1 MDAERIDRWC
11 ERGIFGLVLFILVF
25 SPLAFGA
32 VRTFEFVYV
41 QVAAIGIALL
51 WLVRCWVKH
60 VFEVFWP
67 PICWPVLLFV
77 IYAVTCYFMADL
89 EYLARGELMKVL
101 VYAVVFLAVVNNL
114 QRQEYLQII
123 WWTLIGLATLIAL
136 YGLFQFATNATKV
149 WHFKKPPSY
158 IHRGSG
164 TFINPNHLAG
174 YLEMI
179 LPLGLAM
186 IWLGRISHVSK
197 IILGYACALIVVGI
211 GISLS
216 RGGWISTSLM
226 LFCFFVLAVFHT
238 RNRWIVISA
247 VVVLFVGAAFYMGS
261 SLQFQNRFR
270 KTFAG
275 GKVEDSRFDYWKP
288 AIQMWKENPY
298 IGVGP
303 GHFDER
309 FAKYRPIPAQ
319 SRPQY
324 AHNDYLNTLAEWGAI
339 GLAIILG
346 FLVCF
351 YLGLLQ
357 AAKNL
362 RRKVETGE
370 GKSNR
375 AAFVFGSGFSILG
388 LLFHSV
394 TDFNMQIPSHA
405 LSLVAICALAMTQ
418 LRYSEKFWMGNKV
431 LVKLLPTI
439 VLVGVIGFAGFYTV
453 RQIRE
458 NSCLYRAQTSTFD
471 RKVAALKAAF
481 AIEPNNYSTA
491 YTLGQVFREASF
503 RGETG
508 YEKYAEEAII
518 WFERAAK
525 LNPFSPYNYLGWGM
539 CLDWLGRKQEAERC
553 FDKALELDPNSHYTV
568 AYQGWHRVQLEDYAG
583 AQKWFEKSLG
593 LSYNHFADSYL
604 GIVRQKMAE
613 AAAEKR

>member
-11 ERGIFGLVLFILVF
+11 ERGIFGLILFILVF

-32 VRTFEFVYV
+32 VRPFEFVYV
-41 QVAAIGIALL
+41 EGAAIAVALL
-51 WLVRCWVKH
+51 WLIRCWVKP

-67 PICWPVLLFV
+67 PICWPVLAFLL
-77 IYAVTCYFMADL
+77 YALARYWTADL
-89 EYLARGELMKVL
+89 EYVARVEFMNVL
-101 VYAVVFLAVVNNL
+101 VYAIVFLAAVNNL
-114 QRQEYLQII
+114 HRQEYLQII
-123 WWTLIGLATLIAL
+123 WWTIIGLAAAIAL
-136 YGLFQFATNATKV
+136 YGLFQFATNSTKV
-149 WHFKKPPSY
+149 WHFKKPPGY

-164 TFINPNHLAG
+164 TFINPNHFAG

-186 IWLGRISHVSK
+186 IWLGRVSHVAK

-216 RGGWISTSLM
+216 RGGWIATSLM
-226 LFCFFVLAVFHT
+226 LICFFAAAIIHT
-238 RNRWIVISA
+238 KNRWIIISA
-247 VVVLFVGAAFYMGS
+247 VVLLFVGTAFYMGS
-261 SLQFQNRFR
+261 SLQFQNRFQ

-288 AIQMWKENPY
+288 AVQMWKEHPY

-309 FAKYRPIPAQ
+309 FAKYRPIPVQ

-324 AHNDYLNTLAEWGAI
+324 AHNDYLNTLADWGVI
-339 GLAIILG
+339 GFVIILS
-346 FLVCF
+346 FFVLF

-357 AAKNL
+357 ASKFL

-375 AAFVFGSGFSILG
+375 AAFVFGCGFSALA

-394 TDFNMQIPSHA
+394 TDFNMQIQSN
-405 LSLVAICALAMTQ
+405 AILLITICGLGMTQ
-418 LRYSEKFWMGNKV
+418 LRYAEKFWTGNIVLAKV
-431 LVKLLPTI
+431 LPTLL
-439 VLVGVIGFAGFYTV
+439 LLGVIGFGGFYTV
-453 RQIRE
+453 RTARE
-458 NSCLYRAQTSTFD
+458 NFWLYRAQTNVFD
-471 RKVAALKAAF
+471 RKVTALQKAF
-481 AIEPNNYSTA
+481 AVEPCNFSTA
-491 YTLGQVFREASF
+491 YNLGQVLREASF

-508 YEKYAEEAII
+508 YEKYAEEAIV

-525 LNPFSPYNYLGWGM
+525 MNPFSPYNYLGWGM

-553 FDKALELDPNSHYTV
+553 FDKALALDPNSYYTV

-583 AQKWFEKSLG
+583 AEKWFVRSLG
-593 LSYNHFADSYL
+593 LSYNQFADSYL